1 MIKTH
6 MNNMKKYLSYICRI
20 YFYRQEGLRM
30 YKGRAGDGRIDILM
44 DAKHNIA
51 VLTIS
56 GVQFS
61 SFIRPHLPQYF
72 TKKASMRSDLK
83 RMCLKI
89 LLLQGK

>member
-1 MIKTH
+1 
-6 MNNMKKYLSYICRI
+6 
-20 YFYRQEGLRM
+20 M

-72 TKKASMRSDLK
+72 TKKASMRSDLIFFAVK
-83 RMCLKI
+83 YRKNETGHTRFLFV
-89 LLLQGK
+89 